1 MGSYQTR
8 LLAAGDT
15 LELYAYQNSGGSI
28 NLAGGDDFGLNTVFG
43 AFKLIGT

>member
-15 LELYAYQNSGGSI
+15 LKLYSYQNSGSSI
-28 NLAGGDDFGLNTVFG
+28 NLAGVDDFGLNTTFG